1 MISTKNN
8 VLTIS
13 DVPVIW
19 IFEHYLNLTEKLDG
33 QQVKIKSIF
42 KTEKTPS
49 MCIYVDPNSMKYKYK
64 DFSSGLQGDPISL
77 IERMFNISRGEAVSK
92 LISEYKLFM
101 EGNRAYKAP
110 EIKSYDNYKVTDYTI
125 RHWSNFDQKYW
136 GDYHIGSKMLEA
148 YNISPLE
155 YYKMTRNEPDGSI
168 SEITITGLNLYGYFK
183 NDGTLYKIY
192 QPKNMNKKFLKLANY
207 IQGSE
212 QLTLTK
218 DYLVITSSLKDVMAF
233 NKLGFKNIECI
244 APDSENTIMKE
255 TTIDKLK
262 SKYKSIC
269 VMFDND
275 DAGKIAMEKYKER
288 YGLSYIVLNM
298 EKDVSD
304 SIKLHGLQK
313 VKEELFPLLKKAIH
327 ER

>member
-136 GDYHIGSKMLEA
+136 GDYHIGSKMLEV
-148 YNISPLE
+148 YNVSPLE

>member
-148 YNISPLE
+148 YNVSPLE

-233 NKLGFKNIECI
+233 NKLGFKNVECI